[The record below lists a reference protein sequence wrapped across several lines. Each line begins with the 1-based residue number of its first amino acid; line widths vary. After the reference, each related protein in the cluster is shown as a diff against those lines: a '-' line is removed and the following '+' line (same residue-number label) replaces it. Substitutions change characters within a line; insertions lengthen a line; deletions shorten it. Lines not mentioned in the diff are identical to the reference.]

1 MNKKLFLSISF
12 ILITIQIVLAQNAT
26 NKPLGNWGTDRFDM
40 PYFSYTGVLP
50 YKVALKNG
58 DEATISNDPYFLLG
72 NYRFKMFVHISGE
85 YEIYSTERVISHF
98 NKKEN
103 SQASIKIDDK
113 SYQLTGVNS
122 VAADPQKTSR
132 IFGAGFAEFTY
143 NLPGIICKR
152 VISVLPSER
161 INEGTSAFRITVSFK
176 NSSDKNIEL
185 NYSESL
191 EALFE
196 KIANSTEHNK
206 IKYKLTFQKNSD
218 ELAKG
223 FTKIVSDSDPFPV
236 INRNDYSYN
245 EYFPAVLFASAE
257 FTGDHKIIV
266 TNNKFKGNYKTTLKP
281 GAKATINFIIGYSPT
296 GSDEE
301 IDAIRKTMMSFD
313 YTPDFASPITDSPFA
328 NRWNKRV
335 EHFENERDSEL
346 RRELIWH
353 NYVLEAIATH
363 SDYFNETFIPQGC
376 MYFFSWGM
384 RAAPRDQLQHGLA
397 ACYTNPELA
406 KSILRYVLK
415 KSDTKGNIPFM
426 DMGNGMVTSMYFQ
439 TSDQQLFF
447 FMLLAEY
454 LRITKDYNFLLEEV
468 PCFPAKK
475 DTRKIT
481 VLNRLGGYF
490 RNLKEEIGVGPHGL
504 IRLRNSDWND
514 IVFYKLDTKYNAFF
528 LSNESLMNTTMAASI
543 LPKLNKELQIA
554 ANQPAFANDTV
565 YISNLTT
572 SISKYRDKVWNA
584 FLIDNGNRTFARRM
598 YFNNKSVG
606 DDNMFLEPQGFLMQV
621 NDFSV
626 EKKQTLYNEIQNR
639 ILNSEITGARQEEKP
654 EISADDFGT
663 RENGGIWY
671 SLNGPLVIGLST
683 WNKDAAWNLFHRLTL
698 KNQSEK
704 FPQYWSCYWS
714 SFDSVDSSVLPSE
727 GIHAQLKGWK
737 TLNQKVTYCSHIHA
751 WLIYSYKYLNELE

>member
-1 MNKKLFLSISF
+1 MNKRLSIFF
-12 ILITIQIVLAQNAT
+12 IIILTTIQIIVAQNT
-26 NKPLGNWGTDRFDM
+26 TDKPLGNWGTDKFDM
-40 PYFSYTGVLP
+40 PYFSYTGTLP
-50 YKVALKNG
+50 YKVNLKNG
-58 DEATISNDPYFLLG
+58 EKATIADDPYFLLG
-72 NYRFKMFVHISGE
+72 NYRFKMFVHVSGE

-103 SQASIKIDDK
+103 TQASIKIDGNN
-113 SYQLTGVNS
+113 YRLTGINS
-122 VAADPQKTSR
+122 VAADPLKTSR
-132 IFGAGFAEFTY
+132 IFGAGYAEFTY

-152 VISVLPSER
+152 VISVLPSEK
-161 INEGTSAFRITVSFK
+161 INKGTSAFRITVSFK
-176 NSSDKNIEL
+176 NSSDKNIDL
-185 NYSESL
+185 NYNESL

-206 IKYKLTFQKNSD
+206 LKYKLTFRKNND
-218 ELAKG
+218 GMAKG
-223 FTKIVSDSDPFPV
+223 FTKIISDSDPFPV
-236 INRNDYSYN
+236 IARDDYSYN
-245 EYFPAVLFASAE
+245 EYYPAVLFVSAE
-257 FTGDHKIIV
+257 FNGNNKIIV
-266 TNNKFKGNYKTTLKP
+266 TDNRFDGNYKTTLKP
-281 GAKATINFIIGYSPT
+281 GKEATVNFIIGYSLT
-296 GSDEE
+296 GSDDE
-301 IDAIRKTMMSFD
+301 INTIRKTLMSFD
-313 YTPDFASPITDSPFA
+313 YTPDFASPVTVHPFTGQ
-328 NRWNKRV
+328 WSKRV
-335 EHFENERDSEL
+335 DHFKNERDSDL

-426 DMGNGMVTSMYFQ
+426 DMGNGMVTSMFFQ

-468 PCFPAKK
+468 PCFPAKNN
-475 DTRKIT
+475 TRKTT

-504 IRLRNSDWND
+504 VRLRNSDWND

-543 LPKLNKELQIA
+543 LPKLNRELQIA
-554 ANQPAFANDTV
+554 AKQPALEKDSV
-565 YISNLTT
+565 YFRKFTS
-572 SISKYRDKVWNA
+572 SISEYRDKIWNA

-626 EKKQTLYNEIQNR
+626 EKKRVLYTEIQNR
-639 ILNSEITGARQEEKP
+639 ILNSETTGARQEEKP
-654 EISADDFGT
+654 KLSNDDFGS

-671 SLNGPLVIGLST
+671 SLNGPLVIGLAT
-683 WNKDAAWNLFHRLTL
+683 WNKDAAWSLFHRLTL
-698 KNQSEK
+698 KYQSEK

-727 GIHAQLKGWK
+727 GIHAQLEGWK
-737 TLNQKVTYCSHIHA
+737 YLNQKVTYCSHIHS
-751 WLIYSYKYLNELE
+751 WLIYSYKYLKELE